1 MTVFVGKDLE
11 EEQKE
16 KEKGIFRLTLDKWS
30 VFAYNEDNLGNVM
43 REKREKE
50 AKKMSANVTRS
61 SPVTVLAG
69 VGKARAA
76 AYERLGILTLGDLLT
91 HFPRAYENR
100 GDIRLLTNA
109 RTDGKSAVV
118 LTVATQ
124 PKVVRLRSHKSF
136 LKFRAFD
143 ESASCEIVYFNQDY
157 LKDKFVVG
165 SEFRFWG
172 RVEPKGK
179 NGFSMSSPVAEPWV
193 EGIPLKPLCPV
204 WRLTD
209 GLTQKQV
216 EKDIS
221 MALSLLVG
229 DEEDPLPEE
238 IRRSRGLCT
247 MAFAEKNIHS
257 PETGQ
262 DLMIARR
269 RLVYQ
274 EFFDFALGVSMSG
287 MKTKPNGAPVCA
299 NGDISA
305 LTKRLPYRLTGAQE
319 RAIEDVRRDMAKDVP
334 MSRMIVGDVGCG
346 KTVCAAAA
354 MLIAVQNGRQAA
366 LMAPTEILARQHYLE
381 LSAYFEPMGIS
392 CALLIGA
399 STAKEKREVK
409 AALIA
414 EDPAKRLDIVI
425 GTHALLSEG
434 VEFAAPG
441 LVVTDEQHR
450 FGARQR
456 ALLSQ
461 KNQNAHLLVMS
472 ATPIPRSLALVLY
485 GDIDLSK
492 IDEMPVGRQ
501 RVDTFAVD
509 DSYRERLNGFIQKQI
524 DEGGQVYV
532 VCPAVEEQEVEPD
545 EVELGDLSPD
555 GTAMLDEKPP
565 LKAAVTYAA
574 ELSRQFPQLSV
585 AFLHGKLKSREKD
598 EIMQK
603 FSAGEIQILV
613 STTVIEVGVNVPNAC
628 LMIVENA
635 ERFGLSQLH
644 QLRGRVGRGSRK
656 SYCILVAGGDGEMS
670 QRSRERLQTMR
681 TTYDGF
687 AIAEQDL
694 AQRGP
699 GDFLGSASDGSVRQS
714 GALCFRLGNTAED
727 SSLML
732 LATDD
737 ARSLLASDPDLLSH
751 PLLSN
756 RVLRAFSVEAGLIS

>member
-1 MTVFVGKDLE
+1 
-11 EEQKE
+11 
-16 KEKGIFRLTLDKWS
+16 
-30 VFAYNEDNLGNVM
+30 
-43 REKREKE
+43 
-50 AKKMSANVTRS
+50 MSELITRA

-69 VGKARAA
+69 VGKVRAA
-76 AYERLGILTLGDLLT
+76 CYERLGIRTLGDLLA

-100 GDIRLLTNA
+100 GEIRLLTNA
-109 RTDGKSAVV
+109 RTDGKTAVV
-118 LTVATQ
+118 LTVASQ

-143 ESASCEIVYFNQDY
+143 DSASCEIVYFNQDY
-157 LKDKFVVG
+157 LKDKFQVG

-172 RVEPKGK
+172 RVEPKGR

-216 EKDIS
+216 EKDVS
-221 MALSLLVG
+221 LALSLLAG
-229 DEEDPLPEE
+229 DTEDPLPVE
-238 IRRSRGLCT
+238 IRQKRELCT
-247 MAFAEKNIHS
+247 LSFAEKNIHA
-257 PETGQ
+257 PENGR

-274 EFFDFALGVSMSG
+274 EFFDFALGISLSG
-287 MKTKPNGAPVCA
+287 TKTQTYGAPVCA
-299 NGDISA
+299 DGDITP
-305 LTKRLPYRLTGAQE
+305 LTDLFPYHLTGAQQ
-319 RAIEDVRRDMAKDVP
+319 RAIADIQRDMARDIP

-354 MLIAVQNGRQAA
+354 MLIAVRNGRQAA

-381 LSAYFEPMGIS
+381 LSSYFKPLGIS

-399 STAKEKREVK
+399 CTAKEKREIK
-409 AALIA
+409 AALA
-414 EDPAKRLDIVI
+414 SQDPATRLDIVI

-441 LVVTDEQHR
+441 LVVADEQHR

-461 KNQNAHLLVMS
+461 KNRNAHLLVMS

-492 IDEMPVGRQ
+492 IDEMPAGRQ

-509 DSYRERLNGFIQKQI
+509 ETYRERLNGFIQKQI

-532 VCPAVEEQEVEPD
+532 VCPAVEEQELASD
-545 EVELGDLSPD
+545 EVELRDLNAD
-555 GTAMLDEKPP
+555 GEAVYREKPP
-565 LKAAVTYAA
+565 LKAAVAHA
-574 ELSRQFPQLSV
+574 KELSERFPNTTV
-585 AFLHGKLKSREKD
+585 AYLHGKLKSREKE
-598 EIMQK
+598 EIMQR
-603 FSAGEIQILV
+603 FSNGEIRILV

-644 QLRGRVGRGSRK
+644 QLRGRVGRGIRK
-656 SYCILVAGGDGEMS
+656 SYCILVAGGEGELS
-670 QRSRERLQTMR
+670 ARSRERLQVMR

-699 GDFLGSASDGSVRQS
+699 GDFLGNASDGTVRQS
-714 GALCFRLGNTAED
+714 GALSFRLANSAED

-732 LATDD
+732 SATED
-737 ARSLLASDPDLLSH
+737 ARALLSSDSDLSHH
-751 PLLSN
+751 PLLSD
-756 RVLRAFSVEAGLIS
+756 RVTQMFSIDSGLIS